1 MTISLTPELEA
12 RIERHVAR
20 GDFASF
26 EDAARQLIDEALV
39 ERALAENDD
48 LEWAKPA
55 VDEALAEVERGEE
68 ITLEEHEA
76 RNDARLA
83 AMR

>member
-1 MTISLTPELEA
+1 MTITLNPDQEA
-12 RIERHVAR
+12 RIKARVAS
-20 GDFASF
+20 GDFASI
-26 EDAARQLIDEALV
+26 EEAARQLIDEALV
-39 ERALAENDD
+39 ERALEENDD
-48 LEWAKPA
+48 MAWTKPY

-83 AMR
+83 AMA